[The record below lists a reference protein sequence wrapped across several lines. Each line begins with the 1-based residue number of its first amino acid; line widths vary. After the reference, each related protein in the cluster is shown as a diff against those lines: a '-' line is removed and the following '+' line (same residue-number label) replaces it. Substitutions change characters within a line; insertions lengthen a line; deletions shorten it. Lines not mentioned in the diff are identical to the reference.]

1 MAARGGLAD
10 HPFDACRR
18 MPTNRMETAA
28 MNLFAAFRRAAS
40 PRRRPAQPDWVDA
53 PAPAAHADADD
64 DATAAAG
71 SWFDSSWL
79 LRAGAQVTEHDSV
92 DPVANDLP
100 LGWWLDGPAARPRA
114 RR

>member
-1 MAARGGLAD
+1 
-10 HPFDACRR
+10 
-18 MPTNRMETAA
+18 MEIAA

-40 PRRRPAQPDWVDA
+40 PRRRPVLPDWVDA
-53 PAPAAHADADD
+53 PAPAVAADADD

-79 LRAGAQVTEHDSV
+79 LRSGVQVTEHDSV

-100 LGWWLDGPAARPRA
+100 LGWWLDGPAAQPRA